1 MNCELKSVL
10 KNKQHKQNERKK
22 MKTCVF

>member
-1 MNCELKSVL
+1 MICELKSVL
-10 KNKQHKQNERKK
+10 KNKQHKQNEKK